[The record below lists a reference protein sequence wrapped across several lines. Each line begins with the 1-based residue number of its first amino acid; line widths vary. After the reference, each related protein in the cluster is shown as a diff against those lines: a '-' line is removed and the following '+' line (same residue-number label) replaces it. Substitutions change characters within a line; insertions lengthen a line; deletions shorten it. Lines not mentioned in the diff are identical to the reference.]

1 VSNETPNWDVFF
13 DNLAV
18 KHYSGP
24 MLEET
29 HYYPFGLTMA
39 GISSKALKPNYAQN
53 NFKYNGKELQNK
65 EFSDGAGLEDYDY
78 GARMLDPQIGVWHNP
93 DPLADKSRRWSPYT
107 YANNNPVRFVDP
119 DGMDVSPGSYGSP
132 DNNLGFASE
141 DSRNYS
147 GTLTYQSNSGSVS
160 GGGGG
165 GQKRDKNQFSGKGNI
180 IMLNSAAKETFD
192 ISGMQNDNPN
202 WDFTVTTNGN
212 VKIFENLIAEHVKQY
227 GKINNFVF
235 WSHGNTNLMTP
246 FGSAEAGM
254 SGTFG
259 NKEVDLAREGRANGP
274 VKNLAEGLKYVAQNI
289 SENGKMVF
297 AACLSGYHEYGDQS
311 FAANFGSY
319 LQAANSNLRIYFPK
333 GTTKFYDNYVNKE
346 RTVFKNIRL
355 PFIEPYSLPGNQ
367 SWTLFYQN
375 KLYSTSSSLSL
386 QENGVNDPL

>member
-1 VSNETPNWDVFF
+1 
-13 DNLAV
+13 
-18 KHYSGP
+18 
-24 MLEET
+24 
-29 HYYPFGLTMA
+29 A

-180 IMLNSAAKETFD
+180 
-192 ISGMQNDNPN
+192 
-202 WDFTVTTNGN
+202 
-212 VKIFENLIAEHVKQY
+212 
-227 GKINNFVF
+227 
-235 WSHGNTNLMTP
+235 
-246 FGSAEAGM
+246 
-254 SGTFG
+254 
-259 NKEVDLAREGRANGP
+259 
-274 VKNLAEGLKYVAQNI
+274 
-289 SENGKMVF
+289 
-297 AACLSGYHEYGDQS
+297 
-311 FAANFGSY
+311 
-319 LQAANSNLRIYFPK
+319 
-333 GTTKFYDNYVNKE
+333 
-346 RTVFKNIRL
+346 
-355 PFIEPYSLPGNQ
+355 
-367 SWTLFYQN
+367 
-375 KLYSTSSSLSL
+375 
-386 QENGVNDPL
+386 